1 MNKMKN
7 IRFFLLAAISFLGL
21 SCADDSL
28 NSSELFV
35 YMRNWSSGISVE
47 KTYSDDGSMIIKGVS
62 EIKFPLYLTREASVD
77 VYASVAY
84 DEAQVNSYNQ
94 KHGTSLK
101 PFPAAALSVGSNLL
115 IQAGLLQSA
124 DSVSVKLDYSNIE
137 SGDYL
142 IPLSIQGVT
151 SDDEGIRASVTAGTV
166 FYPLSIEVNNIKARD
181 LEVASGTKI
190 DRTDWGI
197 SCSIDPSHVTNLID
211 GDLESAWQGFRSS
224 TAPIEVDMGKTH
236 TLKSLSFYF
245 KYKTYSYAPQS
256 FTVYTS
262 EDGEAWV
269 KQGVTGNYPF
279 SNTINDKEY
288 GINFFIPVSCRYF
301 RVTANR
307 AIGSYYGPRF
317 NELYAIE

>member
-7 IRFFLLAAISFLGL
+7 IRFFLLAAIAFLGL

-47 KTYSDDGSMIIKGVS
+47 KTYSDDGGIVINGTD
-62 EIKFPLYLTREASVD
+62 EIKCPLYLTREASVD
-77 VYASVAY
+77 VYASVGY
-84 DEAQVNSYNQ
+84 EEAQVDVYNRIN
-94 KHGTSLK
+94 GTSYKSL
-101 PFPAAALSVGSNLL
+101 PANAVSVEGNLL
-115 IQAGLLQSA
+115 IQAGTLQSA
-124 DSVSVKLDYSNIE
+124 ESALVKLDYSKLE

-151 SDDEGIRASVTAGTV
+151 SDDGGIRASSTAGTV
-166 FYPLSIEVNNIKARD
+166 YYKLSLTVNNVKAND
-181 LEVASGTKI
+181 FEIPSGTKI
-190 DRTDWGI
+190 DRTNWGI

-236 TLKSLSFYF
+236 TLKGLSFHF
-245 KYKTYSYAPQS
+245 KYRTYSYAPQS

-279 SNTINDKEY
+279 SSTVNDKEY